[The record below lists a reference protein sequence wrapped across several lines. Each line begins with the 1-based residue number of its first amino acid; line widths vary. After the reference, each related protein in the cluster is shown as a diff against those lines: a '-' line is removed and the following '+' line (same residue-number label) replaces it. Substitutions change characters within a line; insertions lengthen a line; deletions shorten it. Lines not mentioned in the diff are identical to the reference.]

1 MLLTARAIRLEGLEG
16 TPSPDVSLAYAAGE
30 LLSVRRFVVLGTQR
44 PGVRAA
50 HIGPL
55 RWPRHSPAP
64 RAPGLCFYSFMEYCF
79 SLKLS
84 FSSAWVLMRFD
95 SGPLFCLCF
104 LGLGCRV
111 PSTGQV
117 GRAGPAGDRSRR
129 AQGACSRQPCA
140 RGLWYR
146 ETSQISSLARNA
158 SMRGASSRVL
168 HFELRAEIGCR
179 RRIRGLNVMNY
190 SVFVLQEY
198 TGFVVKY
205 CQNMLK

>member
-1 MLLTARAIRLEGLEG
+1 MKSKNVLKSVQKVSGAHISIGTKFRRFFLLLTARAIRLEGLEG

-84 FSSAWVLMRFD
+84 DSRF
-95 SGPLFCLCF
+95 LQ
-104 LGLGCRV
+104 LG
-111 PSTGQV
+111 
-117 GRAGPAGDRSRR
+117 
-129 AQGACSRQPCA
+129 
-140 RGLWYR
+140 
-146 ETSQISSLARNA
+146 
-158 SMRGASSRVL
+158 
-168 HFELRAEIGCR
+168 F
-179 RRIRGLNVMNY
+179 
-190 SVFVLQEY
+190 
-198 TGFVVKY
+198 
-205 CQNMLK
+205 